1 MGNYSQ
7 YKEYLG
13 QKTKE
18 ENKELFE
25 SKRVEW
31 KSKTREKVKRSFKE
45 NREFEQLTEEI
56 AQLESEKAALT
67 QTLNLE
73 NDFQKLQDMGNR
85 IQEIDRLLDEK
96 EMRWLELDEIGG

>member
-1 MGNYSQ
+1 M
-7 YKEYLG
+7 
-13 QKTKE
+13 
-18 ENKELFE
+18 
-25 SKRVEW
+25 EW
-31 KSKTREKVKRSFKE
+31 KSKTREKLKRSFKE

-56 AQLESEKAALT
+56 AQLGSEKAALT

-73 NDFQKLQDMGNR
+73 SDFQKLQNMGNR